1 MIPLG
6 KGKQRGTHAGGSI
19 VSGRLGIAI
28 PVQHPLTVT
37 ECIQLA
43 QRAENAGYDSIWI
56 PEVVGTDAFVLMTAI
71 AGVTTHLRLGTGIV
85 PILTRTPSLLA
96 MTAASVAQLAPGRVH
111 IGLGISTPNIIQD
124 WHGIPYDRPLAR
136 LRAYVTIL
144 RKALAGERLTLEAG
158 GYALRNF
165 RLGLPAPLQ
174 PIPIYVAALNS
185 RMLQL
190 AGELA
195 DGIILNWLPE
205 EQVPWA
211 LGHLQTGVS
220 KAGRT
225 LADLDIA
232 CLVRVCITDEV
243 SAARQWL
250 RRELTG
256 YAIVE
261 AYRRY
266 FQRIGFRAEAD
277 AVNAKWR
284 VGDRIGAM
292 AEVSDQMIDRLAV
305 FGTAAQ
311 CRARLG
317 RFAEAGITLPIMFP
331 FSPNAEYQASIHRTL
346 AGLGFA

>member
-1 MIPLG
+1 
-6 KGKQRGTHAGGSI
+6 

-28 PVQHPLTVT
+28 PIQHPLAVT

-56 PEVVGTDAFVLMTAI
+56 PEVVGADAFVLMTAM

-111 IGLGISTPNIIQD
+111 VGLGISTPTIIQN

-144 RKALAGERLTLEAG
+144 RKALAGERVTLEDG
-158 GYALRNF
+158 GYALHNF
-165 RLGLPAPLQ
+165 RLGLPAPPQ
-174 PIPIYVAALNS
+174 PIPIYIAALNP

-195 DGIILNWLPE
+195 DGVILNWLPE
-205 EQVPWA
+205 EQIPWA
-211 LGHLQTGVS
+211 LGHLQTGVT

-232 CLVRVCITDEV
+232 CLVRVCVTDEA

-256 YAIVE
+256 YATVE

-266 FQRIGFRAEAD
+266 FQQIGFRAEVEAI
-277 AVNAKWR
+277 NAKWR
-284 VGDRIGAM
+284 VGDRSGAM
-292 AEVSDQMIDRLAV
+292 AEVSERMTDRLAV

-317 RFAEAGITLPIMFP
+317 QFAKVGITLPIVFP
-331 FSPNAEYQASIHRTL
+331 FSPRAEYQASIHNTL
-346 AGLGFA
+346 TELGPVR

>member
-1 MIPLG
+1 
-6 KGKQRGTHAGGSI
+6 

-28 PVQHPLTVT
+28 PIQHPLAVT

-56 PEVVGTDAFVLMTAI
+56 PEVVGADAFVLMTAM

-111 IGLGISTPNIIQD
+111 VGLGISTPTIIQN

-144 RKALAGERLTLEAG
+144 RKALAGERVTLEDG
-158 GYALRNF
+158 GYALHNF
-165 RLGLPAPLQ
+165 RLGLPAPPQ
-174 PIPIYVAALNS
+174 PIPIYIAALNP

-195 DGIILNWLPE
+195 DGVILNWLPE
-205 EQVPWA
+205 EQIPWA
-211 LGHLQTGVS
+211 LGHLQTGVT

-232 CLVRVCITDEV
+232 CLVRVCVTDEA

-256 YAIVE
+256 YATVE

-266 FQRIGFRAEAD
+266 FQQIGFRTEVEAI
-277 AVNAKWR
+277 NAKWR
-284 VGDRIGAM
+284 VGDRSGAM
-292 AEVSDQMIDRLAV
+292 AEVSERMTDRLAV

-317 RFAEAGITLPIMFP
+317 QFAKVGITLPIVFP
-331 FSPNAEYQASIHRTL
+331 FSPRAEYQASIHNTL
-346 AGLGFA
+346 TELGPVR

>member
-1 MIPLG
+1 M
-6 KGKQRGTHAGGSI
+6 
-19 VSGRLGIAI
+19 SGRLGIAI
-28 PVQHPLTVT
+28 PIQHPVTVT

-43 QRAENAGYDSIWI
+43 QHAEDVAYDSIWI
-56 PEVVGTDAFVLMTAI
+56 PEVVGPDAFVLMTAM

-96 MTAASVAQLAPGRVH
+96 MTAASIAQLAPGRVH
-111 IGLGISTPNIIQD
+111 VGLGISTPAIIQN

-144 RKALAGERLTLEAG
+144 RKALTGERVTLEDG

-165 RLGLPAPLQ
+165 RLGLPAPPQ
-174 PIPIYVAALNS
+174 PIPIYIAALNP

-195 DGIILNWLPE
+195 DGAILTWLSE

-211 LGHLQTGVS
+211 LAHLQTGVA

-232 CLVRVCITDEV
+232 CFVRVCVTDEV

-266 FQRIGFRAEAD
+266 FERIGFRAEVEAI
-277 AVNAKWR
+277 NARWAT
-284 VGDRIGAM
+284 GDRLGAM
-292 AEVSDQMIDRLAV
+292 AEVSDHMTDRLAV
-305 FGTAAQ
+305 FGTAAH

-317 RFAEAGITLPIMFP
+317 QFVEAGVTLPIVFP
-331 FSPNAEYQASIHRTL
+331 FSPHVEYQASIHSTL
-346 AGLGFA
+346 VELGPVR

>member
-1 MIPLG
+1 
-6 KGKQRGTHAGGSI
+6 

-28 PVQHPLTVT
+28 PIQHPLAVT

-56 PEVVGTDAFVLMTAI
+56 PEVVGADAFVLMTAM

-111 IGLGISTPNIIQD
+111 VGLGISTPTIIQN

-144 RKALAGERLTLEAG
+144 RKALAGERVTLEDG
-158 GYALRNF
+158 GYALHNF
-165 RLGLPAPLQ
+165 RLGLPAPPQ
-174 PIPIYVAALNS
+174 PIPIYLAALNP

-195 DGIILNWLPE
+195 DGVILNWLPE
-205 EQVPWA
+205 EQIPWA
-211 LGHLQTGVS
+211 LGHLRTGVT

-232 CLVRVCITDEV
+232 CLVRVCVTDEV

-256 YAIVE
+256 YATVE

-266 FQRIGFRAEAD
+266 FQQIGFRAEVEAI
-277 AVNAKWR
+277 NAKWR
-284 VGDRIGAM
+284 VGDRSGAM
-292 AEVSDQMIDRLAV
+292 AEVSERMTDRLAV

-317 RFAEAGITLPIMFP
+317 QFAEVGITLPIVFP
-331 FSPNAEYQASIHRTL
+331 FSPRAEYQASVHRTL
-346 AGLGFA
+346 AELGPVR

>member
-1 MIPLG
+1 
-6 KGKQRGTHAGGSI
+6 

-37 ECIQLA
+37 EGIQLA
-43 QRAENAGYDSIWI
+43 KRAENAGYDSIWI
-56 PEVVGTDAFVLMTAI
+56 PEVIGADAFVLMTAM
-71 AGVTTHLRLGTGIV
+71 AGVTTHLRLGTGTV

-96 MTAASVAQLAPGRVH
+96 MTAASIAQLAPGRVH
-111 IGLGISTPNIIQD
+111 VGLGISTPNINQN

-144 RKALAGERLTLEAG
+144 RKALAGERVTLDVAG
-158 GYALRNF
+158 YTLRNF
-165 RLGLPAPLQ
+165 RLDLPAPLQ
-174 PIPIYVAALNS
+174 PIPIYIAALNPG
-185 RMLQL
+185 MLQL

-205 EQVPWA
+205 ELVPWA

-220 KAGRT
+220 KTGRT

-243 SAARQWL
+243 SAARQCL

-266 FQRIGFRAEAD
+266 FQQIGFRAEVE
-277 AVNAKWR
+277 AVNEKWR
-284 VGDRIGAM
+284 AGDRLGAM
-292 AEVSDQMIDRLAV
+292 AEVSDQMTDRLAV

-317 RFAEAGITLPIMFP
+317 RFVEAGITLPIVFP
-331 FSPNAEYQASIHRTL
+331 FSPDAEYQASIHRTL
-346 AGLGFA
+346 AELGFAR

>member
-1 MIPLG
+1 M
-6 KGKQRGTHAGGSI
+6 
-19 VSGRLGIAI
+19 SGRLGIAI
-28 PVQHPLTVT
+28 PIQHPLAVT

-56 PEVVGTDAFVLMTAI
+56 PEVVGADAFVLMTAM

-111 IGLGISTPNIIQD
+111 VGLGISTPTIIQN

-144 RKALAGERLTLEAG
+144 RKALAGERVTLEDG
-158 GYALRNF
+158 GYALHNF
-165 RLGLPAPLQ
+165 RLGLPAPPQ
-174 PIPIYVAALNS
+174 PIPIYLAALNP

-195 DGIILNWLPE
+195 DGVILNWLPE
-205 EQVPWA
+205 EQIPWA
-211 LGHLQTGVS
+211 LGHLRTGVT

-232 CLVRVCITDEV
+232 CLVRVCVTDEV

-256 YAIVE
+256 YAIVG

-266 FQRIGFRAEAD
+266 FQQIGFRAEVD
-277 AVNAKWR
+277 AINAKWR
-284 VGDRIGAM
+284 VGDRSGAM
-292 AEVSDQMIDRLAV
+292 AEVSERMTDRLAV

-317 RFAEAGITLPIMFP
+317 QFAEVGITLPIVFP
-331 FSPNAEYQASIHRTL
+331 FSPRAEYQASVHSTL
-346 AGLGFA
+346 AELGPVR